1 MQSVRPE
8 NKRPRDTRGAEDCPL
23 NGDSSSDIVDL
34 NLVKDRKGPFRWVTL
49 HHSAMLQELVV
60 QRMGVIEGHVQ
71 ILGIGIN
78 TEWGRVMIGRDL
90 KGRPVVLLLNVIR
103 DKGLLLS
110 VIGLYAW
117 IKGIMPLLSGFYTKE
132 GLDAT
137 RAPRIIVI
145 APGYSKAVVEGIKY
159 LAFEV
164 ELYLYRAAEIEGELS
179 IVLEDLR
186 SQTLTHDVVGKSEA
200 SETP

>member
-1 MQSVRPE
+1 
-8 NKRPRDTRGAEDCPL
+8 
-23 NGDSSSDIVDL
+23 VDL
-34 NLVKDRKGPFRWVTL
+34 ALVKDSKGPTKLRWVTL

-60 QRMGVIEGHVQ
+60 QRMGHIEGHVQ

-90 KGRPVVLLLNVIR
+90 IGRPVVLLLNVIR

-137 RAPRIIVI
+137 RVPRIIVI
-145 APGYSKAVVEGIKY
+145 APGYSKAVVEGIEY

-164 ELYLYRAAEIEGELS
+164 ELYLYRAVEIEGELS
-179 IVLEDLR
+179 IVLEAFI
-186 SQTLTHDVVGKSEA
+186 QYK
-200 SETP
+200 